1 MTTYKARCTNGIFE
15 HVRTVSVSKK
25 LKYLPY
31 AQAGIR
37 VISPNCV
44 QLVSY
49 ETVVIEIDRGWL
61 FVNGLYSMTTRR
73 HISAFVKEWLPGLT
87 YRDIK
92 NLYEN
97 GQKLNIHTGEIALDF
112 ETVTTP
118 ANIPTVS
125 FVA

>member
-1 MTTYKARCTNGIFE
+1 MTTYKAHCINGVFE
-15 HVRTVSVSKK
+15 HVSTVCVTKK
-25 LKYLPY
+25 LKYLPC

-37 VISPNCV
+37 VIAPNCV

-87 YRDIK
+87 YQDIK
-92 NLYEN
+92 YLYEN

-112 ETVTTP
+112 ETVTLP
-118 ANIPTVS
+118 ANVPTVS

>member
-49 ETVVIEIDRGWL
+49 ETIVIEIDRGWL
-61 FVNGLYSMTTRR
+61 VVNGLYSMSTRR
-73 HISAFVKEWLPGLT
+73 HISAFVKEWLPGVT
-87 YRDIK
+87 YQDIK
-92 NLYEN
+92 ALFEN
-97 GQKLNIHTGEIALDF
+97 GEKLNIHTGEIAPKRKK
-112 ETVTTP
+112 VINPSNVP
-118 ANIPTVS
+118 AVS